1 MVFER
6 RTRLDTLKFWA
17 VFTVG
22 VAAGAT
28 VALIYAPQSG
38 EKTRKQLKRKLEDAG
53 DYIKDAGETLG
64 GHAEKVVSRG
74 KDAWEDFSDAASK
87 AANKAVK
94 TVSERI

>member
-1 MVFER
+1 M
-6 RTRLDTLKFWA
+6 DTLKFWA

-53 DYIKDAGETLG
+53 DYLKDATDTLSD
-64 GHAEKVVSRG
+64 HADKVVSRG
-74 KDAWEDFSDAASK
+74 KDAWGDLSDAASK
-87 AANKAVK
+87 AANKAASKAVK
-94 TVSERI
+94 TVSDLV

>member
-1 MVFER
+1 M
-6 RTRLDTLKFWA
+6 DTLKFWA

-53 DYIKDAGETLG
+53 DYLKDASDTLSD
-64 GHAEKVVSRG
+64 HADKVVSRG
-74 KDAWEDFSDAASK
+74 KDAWGDLSDAAGKAASK
-87 AANKAVK
+87 AAK
-94 TVSERI
+94 TVSDRI